1 MPGIASG
8 PRIQE
13 FNESASMLNGTDSS
27 KMRGC
32 DFNIF
37 PVVAEPVNVTTS
49 WLVTWSKIPFAEPQI
64 NCKLPSGKMP
74 DATISFTT
82 ASVKKEVTVAGFTIA
97 GTPAKKLTAIFS
109 SIPQTGKLNALM

>member
-74 DATISFTT
+74 DATIFYSH
-82 ASVKKEVTVAGFTIA
+82 
-97 GTPAKKLTAIFS
+97 LAIQKI
-109 SIPQTGKLNALM
+109 IPTSKIGSRE